1 MSSITIEYDGANIGK
16 HTLNKHKGLLEQEG
30 HGFECRNYVLLHLMA
45 ITGTRSQSRLR
56 RYASLFWRATFF

>member
-30 HGFECRNYVLLHLMA
+30 HGFECRNYVLNGYHGYQ
-45 ITGTRSQSRLR
+45 ITEQITKVCIVILEGDFLSR
-56 RYASLFWRATFF
+56 